1 LKDETNSISEYS
13 LEYTTAL
20 LMNLSLRIAGKNN
33 CEKQGKSVLSVLSD
47 LIEHENMVVRTH
59 VNGTLYSI
67 LTRDKLRAQA
77 IEMGMQEH
85 LEYLKGRSDE

>member
-1 LKDETNSISEYS
+1 MIPWIIERLASEQHELSEYS

-20 LMNLSLRIAGKNN
+20 LMNLSLRVAGKNK
-33 CEKQGKSVLSVLSD
+33 CEEMPRNAVLKVLSD

-67 LTRDKLRAQA
+67 LTRVKLKQQA
-77 IEMGMQEH
+77 
-85 LEYLKGRSDE
+85 